1 MWSVADTFY
10 TGSNKQLNDDCLLII
25 SNVNI
30 YIRQESLCENCQPLY
45 AKLIRLQQSEAK
57 SKALFLL

>member
-10 TGSNKQLNDDCLLII
+10 IGSNNDDCLLII